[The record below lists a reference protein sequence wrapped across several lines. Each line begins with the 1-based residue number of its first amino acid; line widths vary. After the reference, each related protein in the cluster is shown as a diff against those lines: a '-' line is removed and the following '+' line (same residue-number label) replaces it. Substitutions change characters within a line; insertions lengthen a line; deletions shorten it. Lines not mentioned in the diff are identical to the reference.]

1 MLGRLPISS
10 CGSKAACFSLTRL
23 EGQYHQK
30 HLLELGVWGLE
41 VVLVLPMAPIPPPR
55 AGFFGPAPH
64 VFLPQ
69 LCFCQVLSI
78 RGERAPLPALAQV
91 PGPLRQPALSVLTG
105 TPSSTPSLRFP
116 GLTGGEEVVVL
127 SRVAALGLLMMGLP
141 ALVSLALWALLQG
154 VAGCPAHGQEQVP
167 HEKLL
172 ALSHTV

>member
-41 VVLVLPMAPIPPPR
+41 VVLVLPMAPIPPPS

-91 PGPLRQPALSVLTG
+91 PGPLRQPALSVLNWDSFLNPVPEVPWAYGGRGRGGSFQGGRIGPPHDGPACPRELGSLGTAPGCGRLSSPRSGTG
-105 TPSSTPSLRFP
+105 AP
-116 GLTGGEEVVVL
+116 
-127 SRVAALGLLMMGLP
+127 
-141 ALVSLALWALLQG
+141 
-154 VAGCPAHGQEQVP
+154 
-167 HEKLL
+167 
-172 ALSHTV
+172 